1 MLLQGAASPRC
12 VPHSEAELRLSPG
25 PAEQVG
31 AVPLLD
37 TAAPVGA
44 VKSTCR
50 EASRARSCHS
60 TLTSVAVETTGRKWV
75 NQSS

>member
-1 MLLQGAASPRC
+1 MSAQKPFLHTGCGGCGEFGVCADIGKASRSLSAARGAASPRC
-12 VPHSEAELRLSPG
+12 APHSKAELRLSPG

-44 VKSTCR
+44 VK
-50 EASRARSCHS
+50 
-60 TLTSVAVETTGRKWV
+60 
-75 NQSS
+75 